1 MYIIKKLCNGF
12 KTWTLFSCV
21 KSMSLLII
29 ALKKKLYLCP
39 VVLNTIF
46 IYWLIVHNN
55 GLLFTYDIASLCLE
69 SASLACDTLQ
79 LGSWSIWSLLS
90 SLTNKFKWRTQGSE
104 ENKMSINMVSS
115 VETLHRFFED
125 TSTVSS
131 LLTDTLISRLIYFWT
146 LFSIPPFTPFF
157 LIK

>member
-1 MYIIKKLCNGF
+1 MQWLQDTNFI
-12 KTWTLFSCV
+12 V
-21 KSMSLLII
+21 
-29 ALKKKLYLCP
+29 KLYLRP
-39 VVLNTIF
+39 VVLNPIF
-46 IYWLIVHNN
+46 IYQLIVHNN
-55 GLLFTYDIASLCLE
+55 WLLFTYDIASLCLE
-69 SASLACDTLQ
+69 SVPLGCDTLQ

-104 ENKMSINMVSS
+104 KNKMPINMVSS
-115 VETLHRFFED
+115 IETLHGFFED

-131 LLTDTLISRLIYFWT
+131 LLTDTLISRLLYFWM